1 MKTIRIRRGKEASK
15 VINSTKR
22 AMKRITRPV
31 INTLK
36 IILRLRRTR
45 RTTKRVMKSS
55 IKIMNNHR
63 KEKRSINIV
72 SIIIK
77 AFLITGIS

>member
-55 IKIMNNHR
+55 IKIMNNHS